1 MIKKDLPTL
10 LKLRAEHN
18 LDDKWFIDRVE
29 EYMLEVL
36 GDEGEYGNQGAI
48 SYTAKEQLLK
58 EQRQRLAVLLGKGE
72 KNDK

>member
-36 GDEGEYGNQGAI
+36 GEEQKMNEAPLVAI
-48 SYTAKEQLLK
+48 LGQKDLLQD
-58 EQRQRLAVLLGKGE
+58 QRQRLSVLLGKGE
-72 KNDK
+72 